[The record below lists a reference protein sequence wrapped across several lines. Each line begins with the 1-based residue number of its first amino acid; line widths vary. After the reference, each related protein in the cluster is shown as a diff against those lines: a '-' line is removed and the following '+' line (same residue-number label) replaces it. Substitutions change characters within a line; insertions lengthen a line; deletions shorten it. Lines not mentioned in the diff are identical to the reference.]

1 LAIAQAEHMPKV
13 FRTIANAESGV
24 MFNCTAG
31 KDRTGVVSAILLLH
45 ARVSDTD
52 IIENYVLTREYGR
65 ARLELVHKNFPEV
78 DMNIVTPKAW
88 FMEEFLRLFREK
100 FGTTE
105 SYFKGLGFEAE
116 EIERIRKKLV

>member
-1 LAIAQAEHMPKV
+1 MPKV
-13 FRTIANAESGV
+13 FQTIANAESGV

-45 ARVSDTD
+45 AGVSDSD
-52 IIENYVLTREYGR
+52 IIDNYVLTREYGR
-65 ARLELVHKNFPEV
+65 ERLELVHKNFPEV
-78 DMNIVTPKAW
+78 DMNIVTPKEW

-105 SYFKGLGFEAE
+105 SYFKGLGLSED
-116 EIERIRKKLV
+116 EIEKIRRKLV